1 MAWALGL
8 FFTDG
13 HLRPRVGYTA
23 PRICFTQKT
32 PELLYKLRA
41 LLRSDTTIHYRPR
54 QQYNRKT
61 AGAVFQFAIA
71 NARLGAR
78 LMELGITPRKSLTI
92 GFPEIPADF
101 TRHFIRGCWDGDG
114 SVLLHANGRD
124 LTAKF
129 GCGSLRFVE
138 GMLHALGRDGFAE
151 RRIYRKRS
159 YGREIEYYYF
169 VYSKR
174 SHLES
179 LFHYLYDDVT
189 EHMYLARKHH
199 AFATFMARRAW
210 PSAAVPFR

>member
-101 TRHFIRGCWDGDG
+101 TRHLIRGCWDGDG

-138 GMLHALGRDGFAE
+138 GCCTPSAGMDSQSVGSIGSGPAAE
-151 RRIYRKRS
+151 RSSTTTSSIRNDLIS
-159 YGREIEYYYF
+159 NLCSTIC
-169 VYSKR
+169 
-174 SHLES
+174 
-179 LFHYLYDDVT
+179 T
-189 EHMYLARKHH
+189 
-199 AFATFMARRAW
+199 TTW
-210 PSAAVPFR
+210 PSICTWRESTTRL